1 MIRSARSD
9 KPYACRGHALRAI
22 TSTTTIRRDYVSS
35 VPPATPLPSDA
46 HGDHDRVGVRN
57 TARSTFKGIHVG
69 VVRRTVLFVGQVSS
83 AAWAKRWRGLEIASV
98 FVAHKR
104 NSIFEP
110 LDKWDGYITGELLR
124 GYREIAEGLIFGNP
138 RSSRDARE
146 AILTQ
151 GNFHKICG
159 GESIHTHQFC
169 RSHGEDRDGNQHT

>member
-1 MIRSARSD
+1 MNASMIRPARSD
-9 KPYACRGHALRAI
+9 KPHASRGHALRAI
-22 TSTTTIRRDYVSS
+22 TSTTTIRRDCISS
-35 VPPATPLPSDA
+35 VPPAMPVPSDA
-46 HGDHDRVGVRN
+46 HDDHDRDHHYSN
-57 TARSTFKGIHVG
+57 
-69 VVRRTVLFVGQVSS
+69 RRHG
-83 AAWAKRWRGLEIASV
+83 AKRWRGLEIASV

-110 LDKWDGYITGELLR
+110 LAKWDRYITGELLR
-124 GYREIAEGLIFGNP
+124 GYREIAEGLIFGNR